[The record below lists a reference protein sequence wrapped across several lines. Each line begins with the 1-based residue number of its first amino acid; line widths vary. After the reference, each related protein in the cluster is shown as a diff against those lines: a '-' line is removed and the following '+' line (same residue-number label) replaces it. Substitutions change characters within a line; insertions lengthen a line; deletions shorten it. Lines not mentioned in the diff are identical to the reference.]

1 MLSISVNRLT
11 KIYKGGIVALE
22 DISFSYRGNGILCL
36 LGPNGAGK
44 TTLISIL
51 ATILKPTRGQAS
63 ICGYDIVNE
72 PEKIRELIAYVPQNL
87 AVEYALSVKDNLKL
101 FSMLYGMEYS
111 EEEIRR
117 LLDYLGLADKT
128 NVRAVELSGGMLRKL
143 QIARA
148 FLSNRDVYLLDE
160 PTIELDYESYKRVVD
175 LIREKSHDSLI
186 VMATNNL
193 HEAELLCQQ
202 IAFFNTRLIA
212 YGNINEIRRIV
223 GSNILMLEIRLK
235 FSHDLSSISSLLK
248 KFDLNAEYD
257 HNTVRIR
264 LHGNNRV
271 QIMEIFNELLSVRQ
285 LFTSV
290 VLREPS
296 LEEVFAHL
304 FRERRGL

>member
-87 AVEYALSVKDNLKL
+87 AVEYALSVRDNLKL

-212 YGNINEIRRIV
+212 YGNIDEIRRIV